1 MRPELVIIVLTM
13 PKKGIKERL
22 LKRHYKDEDKG
33 FVDILMVRTRLL
45 KK

>member
-1 MRPELVIIVLTM
+1 MGPELVIIVLTM

-33 FVDILMVRTRLL
+33 FVDILMVRPSLL